1 MLVAGVAVLL
11 AVTACAPS
19 DDGSAPADV
28 VDQGYQSGDGSTT
41 TWAVA
46 DRVGPVEITG
56 TDYEG
61 VTHDLAD
68 WRGDVVLLNT
78 WYAAC
83 PPCRAEAP
91 DLAAVA
97 TEHADD
103 GLRVLG
109 INSRDAAGAA
119 QAFQRQLDVPYPS
132 LDDRSGTAVAAL
144 QGVVPVSAVPTT
156 VLLDREGRVAA
167 RVLGLVEPS
176 TLRALVED
184 LLAEDAPAGDASA
197 ADASAEGTSTGAVSA
212 GAVSAADASARAT
225 SARGSSVPDVS
236 AEAAEAAEAAEDPQ
250 DAGASR

>member
-1 MLVAGVAVLL
+1 MLATGLVALVTTL
-11 AVTACAPS
+11 AACAPG
-19 DDGSAPADV
+19 DDAATPDDV

-41 TWAVA
+41 TWAPA

-61 VTHDLAD
+61 GEHDLAA

-91 DLAAVA
+91 DLAGVA
-97 TEHADD
+97 TDYADQ
-103 GLRVLG
+103 GLHVLG
-109 INSRDAAGAA
+109 INSRDAAGTA
-119 QAFQRQLDVPYPS
+119 QAFQRQLEVPYPS
-132 LDDRSGTAVAAL
+132 LDDTSGSAVAAL

-167 RVLGLVEPS
+167 RVLGLVEGS

-184 LLAEDAPAGDASA
+184 LLAEGAAPADAAPGASA
-197 ADASAEGTSTGAVSA
+197 DPT
-212 GAVSAADASARAT
+212 AT
-225 SARGSSVPDVS
+225 P
-236 AEAAEAAEAAEDPQ
+236 
-250 DAGASR
+250 

>member
-1 MLVAGVAVLL
+1 MRRRPARRHRAALVPAALATTLALLL
-11 AVTACAPS
+11 AGCGT
-19 DDGSAPADV
+19 DDPAGDVPDV

-41 TWAVA
+41 TWAPD
-46 DRVGPVEITG
+46 DRVGPLTITG

-61 VTHDLAD
+61 GAHDLAQ

-97 TEHADD
+97 TDYADQ

-109 INSRDAAGAA
+109 INSRDAAGTA
-119 QAFQRQLDVPYPS
+119 QAFQRQLAVPYPS
-132 LDDRSGTAVAAL
+132 LDDTSGTAIAAL
-144 QGVVPVSAVPTT
+144 QGVVPVNAVPTT

-184 LLAEDAPAGDASA
+184 LLAEDPSAQDAAGAGSTPDASASGPAATVVPPPGAPAG
-197 ADASAEGTSTGAVSA
+197 GA
-212 GAVSAADASARAT
+212 R
-225 SARGSSVPDVS
+225 
-236 AEAAEAAEAAEDPQ
+236 
-250 DAGASR
+250 

>member
-1 MLVAGVAVLL
+1 MATALALLL
-11 AVTACAPS
+11 AGCGT
-19 DDGSAPADV
+19 DDPAGDVPDV

-41 TWAVA
+41 TWAPD
-46 DRVGPVEITG
+46 DRVGPLTITG

-61 VTHDLAD
+61 GAHDLAQ

-97 TEHADD
+97 TDYADQ

-109 INSRDAAGAA
+109 INSRDAAGTA
-119 QAFQRQLDVPYPS
+119 QAFQRQLAVPYPS
-132 LDDRSGTAVAAL
+132 LDDTSGAAIATL
-144 QGVVPVSAVPTT
+144 QGVVPVNAVPTT

-184 LLAEDAPAGDASA
+184 LLAEGAGSASSGPDASA
-197 ADASAEGTSTGAVSA
+197 WAPAAEG
-212 GAVSAADASARAT
+212 AR
-225 SARGSSVPDVS
+225 
-236 AEAAEAAEAAEDPQ
+236 
-250 DAGASR
+250 